1 MRVCVC
7 VRLFCQYKVKNGQRI
22 KIWIHIH
29 IDLLCNG
36 KKVWRRSLFQ
46 RWTPGNWYALIWQA
60 PSWGCQGTWKN
71 GIFFQN
77 SLFGSKTIENPTYD
91 VIPIK
96 EKLQISNRM
105 VWTLRRCICIV
116 HANSYLRNTQ
126 STSDVQ
132 RSPTVLGFGK
142 NSTQPHLRL
151 SCFQQTH
158 CTWSG
163 VTSINHL
170 RILTRQYKKD

>member
-1 MRVCVC
+1 METQFVSTMNTWELIRTDLTGPLMRLSRDVEK
-7 VRLFCQYKVKNGQRI
+7 R
-22 KIWIHIH
+22 
-29 IDLLCNG
+29 DLLSEL
-36 KKVWRRSLFQ
+36 SL
-46 RWTPGNWYALIWQA
+46 R
-60 PSWGCQGTWKN
+60 K
-71 GIFFQN
+71 QN
-77 SLFGSKTIENPTYD
+77 NRKSNLRCDS
-91 VIPIK
+91 IK

-116 HANSYLRNTQ
+116 HANSCLRNTQ

-142 NSTQPHLRL
+142 NSTQTHLRL

-163 VTSINHL
+163 VVAKAVGFHWSSATSINHL
-170 RILTRQYKKD
+170 RILTRQ